1 MTKRKKICKLDQT
14 CVEDYVFH
22 VSIYDEKEILINLGF
37 SGEGR
42 NIVLE
47 YNPYRQEGWDD

>member
-1 MTKRKKICKLDQT
+1 MTKKKKISKLDQT
-14 CVEDYVFH
+14 YEEDYVFH
-22 VSIYDEKEILINLGF
+22 VSNYDEKEILINLGF

>member
-1 MTKRKKICKLDQT
+1 MTKKKKISKLDQT
-14 CVEDYVFH
+14 YEEDYVFH
-22 VSIYDEKEILINLGF
+22 VSNYDEKEILINLGF

-42 NIVLE
+42 NIELE